1 MRSPAFDL
9 AYRMPGFR
17 RRMLKRIPRD
27 EWLYPSMNYGCVLKL
42 SDDGEVVE
50 SLWDPGGAQH
60 ANVTSMREYDGHLY
74 IGGLE
79 NNRIGRIPLPAN
91 AAVCTCGQPP
101 CQGRRTPA
109 EDRYAEAATG

>member
-9 AYRMPGFR
+9 AYREPGFR

-42 SDDGEVVE
+42 SDEGEVVE
-50 SLWDPGGAQH
+50 SLWDPGGRNH
-60 ANVTSMREYDGHLY
+60 ANITSMREYDGHLY

-79 NNRIGRIPLPAN
+79 NNRIGRIPLPATTTR
-91 AAVCTCGQPP
+91 CDCGQPP
-101 CQGRRTPA
+101 CSESYRPA
-109 EDRYAEAATG
+109 EGRLAEAARR